1 MPDGVLSTE
10 ALLALARDAAS
21 RAHCPYSRFRVGAV
35 AVAEGRRFVGCNVE
49 NASYG
54 LTVCAERVAIWSAV
68 AAGHPRIGH
77 LAVACVDA
85 PVDAAPATRMPCGAC
100 RQVMTE
106 LLTPDAVVDVDGVG
120 RFTLSELLPRGFRL
134 AGPT

>member
-1 MPDGVLSTE
+1 MTDRRTVDTE
-10 ALLALARDAAS
+10 LLVLARDAAT

-35 AVAEGRRFVGCNVE
+35 AVADGQRFVGCNVE

-85 PVDAAPATRMPCGAC
+85 PPDAAPATRMPCGAC
-100 RQVMTE
+100 RQVMAE
-106 LLTPDAVVDVDGVG
+106 LLAPGAVVDVDGAG
-120 RFTLSELLPRGFRL
+120 RFTLPELLPSAFMLEG
-134 AGPT
+134 AT